1 MRMKFLD
8 RDNERTRLLRTFAR
22 REGSLCC
29 LYGRRRCGKSRL
41 IGEVLPKRS
50 SVYYVGDEREPS
62 LQRAALASACAS
74 LLPGF
79 GQVTYPD
86 WASLFERWWREAPSG
101 TVLALD
107 EFPSLASS
115 SRELPSILQ
124 KLLDRRPSR
133 TIHLVV
139 AGSSQR
145 MMQGLVLDATAPL
158 YGRAREIINVEPLG
172 AGWLE
177 SAFGFTRSIDAVE
190 AYALWGG
197 IPLYWELASDYGS
210 SREAMEDL
218 VLDPM
223 GVLHA
228 EPRRLLLDDIRE
240 TTQAASVLAL
250 IGQGCNRISEIAA
263 RIEKPVTSLT
273 RPLSR
278 LLDLGLVR
286 REQPFKVSQ
295 QSTKKTLY
303 RIDDPFLAF
312 WFRYVEP
319 NRSRLEAG
327 KIQAVARGI
336 EKDLPVHRGEIWEA
350 LARRSVARLAIEG
363 REWGAASRWW
373 GGGLDKEPLELDVV
387 AESVDGKALLVGEVT
402 WTVDARE
409 LDRARYDLHKK
420 TERLPFSGGYDRVIE
435 RIFAANVEGR
445 RRENLIVADEVLS
458 ALK

>member
-1 MRMKFLD
+1 
-8 RDNERTRLLRTFAR
+8 
-22 REGSLCC
+22 
-29 LYGRRRCGKSRL
+29 
-41 IGEVLPKRS
+41 
-50 SVYYVGDEREPS
+50 
-62 LQRAALASACAS
+62 
-74 LLPGF
+74 
-79 GQVTYPD
+79 
-86 WASLFERWWREAPSG
+86 
-101 TVLALD
+101 
-107 EFPSLASS
+107 
-115 SRELPSILQ
+115 
-124 KLLDRRPSR
+124 
-133 TIHLVV
+133 
-139 AGSSQR
+139 
-145 MMQGLVLDATAPL
+145 
-158 YGRAREIINVEPLG
+158 
-172 AGWLE
+172 
-177 SAFGFTRSIDAVE
+177 
-190 AYALWGG
+190 
-197 IPLYWELASDYGS
+197 
-210 SREAMEDL
+210 MEDL

-240 TTQAASVLAL
+240 TAQAASVLAL

-278 LLDLGLVR
+278 LLDLGLIR
-286 REQPFKVSQ
+286 RDQPFKVSQ
-295 QSTKKTLY
+295 QSSKKTLY

-350 LARRSVARLAIEG
+350 LVRRSVPRLSIDG
-363 REWGAASRWW
+363 REWGAANRWW
-373 GGGLDKEPLELDVV
+373 GGGLDKKPLELDVV
-387 AESVDGKALLVGEVT
+387 AESADGKALLVGEVK

-420 TERLPFSGGYDRVIE
+420 MERLPLSGGHDRVIE

-445 RRENLIVADEVLS
+445 HRENLIVADEVLN

>member
-1 MRMKFLD
+1 MQEATSHEDKISRP
-8 RDNERTRLLRTFAR
+8 RQRT
-22 REGSLCC
+22 
-29 LYGRRRCGKSRL
+29 
-41 IGEVLPKRS
+41 
-50 SVYYVGDEREPS
+50 DEAPAD
-62 LQRAALASACAS
+62 LRAALASACAS

-79 GQVTYPD
+79 DQVTYPD
-86 WASLFERWWREAPSG
+86 WASLFERWWREAPAG

-124 KLLDRRPSR
+124 KLIDRRPSR
-133 TIHLVV
+133 TIHLVI

-158 YGRAREIINVEPLG
+158 HGRAREIINVEPLG
-172 AGWLE
+172 AGWLVG
-177 SAFGFTRSIDAVE
+177 ALGFTRAIDAVE

-263 RIEKPVTSLT
+263 RMEKPVTSLA

-278 LLDLGLVR
+278 LLDLGLIR

-336 EKDLPVHRGEIWEA
+336 EKDLPIHRGEIWEA
-350 LARRSVARLAIEG
+350 LARRSVALLPIEG
-363 REWGAASRWW
+363 REWGVASRWW

-402 WTVDARE
+402 WPLDARE

-420 TERLPFSGGYDRVIE
+420 TERLPLAGGYDRVIE

>member
-8 RDNERTRLLRTFAR
+8 RDNERARLMRTFSR

-62 LQRAALASACAS
+62 LQRAALASACAD

-79 GQVTYPD
+79 DRVTYPD

-107 EFPSLASS
+107 EFPNLASS

-124 KLLDRRPSR
+124 KLIDRHPSK
-133 TIHLVV
+133 TIHLVI

-172 AGWLE
+172 AGWLG
-177 SAFGFTRSIDAVE
+177 SAFGFTRSIDVVE

-197 IPLYWELASDYGS
+197 IPLYWELASDYRS

-228 EPRRLLLDDIRE
+228 EPHRLLLDDIRE
-240 TTQAASVLAL
+240 TAQSASVLAL
-250 IGQGCNRISEIAA
+250 IAQGCNRISEIAA
-263 RIEKPVTSLT
+263 RMEKPVTSLT

-295 QSTKKTLY
+295 QSSKKTLY

-327 KIQAVARGI
+327 KVQAVAQGI
-336 EKDLPVHRGEIWEA
+336 EKDLPVHRAEIWEA
-350 LARRSVARLAIEG
+350 LVRRSVPRLSIDG
-363 REWGAASRWW
+363 REWGTANRWW
-373 GGGLDKEPLELDVV
+373 GGGLDKEPLEIDVV
-387 AESVDGKALLVGEVT
+387 AESVDGKAVLVGEVK
-402 WTVDARE
+402 WTLDARE

-420 TERLPFSGGYDRVIE
+420 TERLPLAERYDRVIE
-435 RIFAANVEGR
+435 RVFAANVTGR
-445 RRENLIVADEVLS
+445 SRENLIAAGEVLS